1 MRRFRRNPVPPTAPD
16 GADAREL
23 VDLAARMG
31 IPPEDAA
38 RQVSQLINEAN
49 HSDRDF
55 ARIPVAPR
63 T

>member
-1 MRRFRRNPVPPTAPD
+1 MRRFRRSPVPPRVPD

-23 VDLAARMG
+23 VDLASRMG

-49 HSDRDF
+49 HSDREF
-55 ARIPVAPR
+55 AGVPVAPR
-63 T
+63 S